1 MKSDLYIVYCID
13 TEEPIHEPL
22 EATFD
27 RLFHLY
33 GVRLG
38 ATQANLNKIQKRNR
52 STWFR
57 K

>member
-13 TEEPIHEPL
+13 TEGPIHEPL

-38 ATQANLNKIQKRNR
+38 ATQANLNKIQKKK
-52 STWFR
+52 SIYMV
-57 K
+57 